1 MQYWK
6 NHEKFEKIRKTW
18 KNDDFYPHTC
28 RKSTFWVTQTAQ
40 TLQNLNFLD
49 KCEDKNH
56 HFFKF
61 SDFFEFFAIFPIL
74 QIYFCIT
81 IFLQFP
87 PDNSVH
93 FADFFWKNYSFSRWC
108 DNQSMN
114 VNYYKKLNV
123 MLNPTHFPNLH
134 AAAANRMIFFDNCNR
149 ESSRSRYQFC
159 VRTLADFYLSLSYNS
174 MKTVYFHEKAS

>member
-1 MQYWK
+1 MRIKIIIFSSFPIFSNFSRFFQYCKSIFVSLFFYSFLQIILYISLTFFEK
-6 NHEKFEKIRKTW
+6 NH
-18 KNDDFYPHTC
+18 
-28 RKSTFWVTQTAQ
+28 
-40 TLQNLNFLD
+40 
-49 KCEDKNH
+49 
-56 HFFKF
+56 
-61 SDFFEFFAIFPIL
+61 
-74 QIYFCIT
+74 
-81 IFLQFP
+81 
-87 PDNSVH
+87 
-93 FADFFWKNYSFSRWC
+93 SFSRWC

-174 MKTVYFHEKAS
+174 MKTVYFHEKSSKFHDS